1 VTTNKEEAEMSTTQ
15 KTALTEYVNS
25 LGLTYQATFQP
36 TPQPADKVKNPQ
48 LHWLI
53 TLSKGK
59 QSMSVP
65 YSQGI
70 AHVKGYRHHYG
81 AMSMH
86 DAEEQEL
93 FRKTCETGKL
103 YKLFPSGTVGAPM
116 FGPHTQP
123 APELLDVLYC
133 IVSDADVLNY
143 SSYEEWGPELGYDPD
158 SRAGEKVYQQCIAQS
173 LALKQLIGFAAIEKL
188 RELYQDY

>member
-1 VTTNKEEAEMSTTQ
+1 MTTTD
-15 KTALTEYVNS
+15 KTELTGYVNS

-36 TPQPADKVKNPQ
+36 TPQPKDKVKNPQ

-65 YSQGI
+65 YREGV
-70 AHVKGYRHHYG
+70 AHVIGYKHHYERMTLDQ
-81 AMSMH
+81 A
-86 DAEEQEL
+86 DEQDK

-103 YKLFPSGTVGAPM
+103 YKGGVAWDIIKGQ
-116 FGPHTQP
+116 QP
-123 APELLDVLYC
+123 APDMLDVLHC

-143 SSYEEWGPELGYDPD
+143 SSYEEWAPELGYDPD